1 VTTHPVSKLVGN
13 SGGTWVVRSEAV
25 AYIFDLDRMLVCQFI
40 GPDPDALIIDAW
52 DSLLGIRCCET
63 GHLGDWT
70 TDRDVLGS
78 DSVIRRQD
86 TAPIVDITRVVGA
99 GTDPPQAVVVVRPA
113 VVNRVEVVAREL
125 IRAGELL
132 GGEGGVWT
140 VFTRDSHYLLD
151 LDEGTVQRFAGPISN
166 PGANDVR
173 RRIRDIS
180 SCRVGAR
187 GRWTMFAAAEGD
199 PDVEYM
205 WQHTSEIRSIEREDA
220 DDANR

>member
-1 VTTHPVSKLVGN
+1 MTTDSVRKLVGN
-13 SGGTWVVRSEAV
+13 EGGTWVVRSEAV
-25 AYIFDLDRMLVCQFI
+25 AYIFDLDRMFVCRFI

-52 DSLLGIRCCET
+52 ENLLGIGCCET

-86 TAPIVDITRVVGA
+86 TTPIVDITRVDGA
-99 GTDPPQAVVVVRPA
+99 DTDPPQAVVVVRPA
-113 VVNRVEVVAREL
+113 VVNRVDVVAREP

-132 GGEGGVWT
+132 GGEGGAWT
-140 VFTRDSHYLLD
+140 VFTRDSRYLLD

-180 SCRVGAR
+180 LCRVGSR
-187 GRWTMFAAAEGD
+187 GYWTMWPVDGD

-205 WQHTSEIRSIEREDA
+205 WQHTSDIRSIEREDA

>member
-1 VTTHPVSKLVGN
+1 MTTDSVRLLVGN
-13 SGGTWVVRSEAV
+13 EGGTWVVLSEAV
-25 AYIFDLDRMLVCQFI
+25 AYLIDLDRMLVCRFI

-52 DSLLGIRCCET
+52 ENLLGIRCCET

-78 DSVIRRQD
+78 DSVFRRQD
-86 TAPIVDITRVVGA
+86 TTPIVDIRRVVSE

-113 VVNRVEVVAREL
+113 AKNRVERIAREP
-125 IRAGELL
+125 IRVDELL
-132 GGEGGVWT
+132 GSEGGVWT
-140 VFTRDSHYLLD
+140 VFTRDSRYLLD

-180 SCRVGAR
+180 LCRVGSR
-187 GRWTMFAAAEGD
+187 GYWTMWPVDGD
-199 PDVEYM
+199 PDVEYL
-205 WQHTSEIRSIEREDA
+205 WQNTSNIRSIEKENA